1 MSSRLATFILIPTHK
16 GNREAVRP
24 LPSNVKR
31 PHASQ
36 NISPG
41 TFPKTEISFR
51 EFRVFRGSKT
61 GAPGCNPGRAPRAGG
76 RNSDDQSGT
85 SMRIPKVGEDPR
97 VLPPV
102 EFQFKSDVQRQQHQ
116 PAAGFKPG
124 ITPPDNPIEILPIGT
139 RRERCIKHHRCPRS
153 TTAISDRDPEIRR
166 GGPMCPPAWQL

>member
-51 EFRVFRGSKT
+51 EFRVFVVVK
-61 GAPGCNPGRAPRAGG
+61 
-76 RNSDDQSGT
+76 
-85 SMRIPKVGEDPR
+85 R
-97 VLPPV
+97 V
-102 EFQFKSDVQRQQHQ
+102 
-116 PAAGFKPG
+116 
-124 ITPPDNPIEILPIGT
+124 PPDAIRGAHREQEVATQTTNP
-139 RRERCIKHHRCPRS
+139 
-153 TTAISDRDPEIRR
+153 A
-166 GGPMCPPAWQL
+166 PACESPK

>member
-97 VLPPV
+97 VLPPGDV
-102 EFQFKSDVQRQQHQ
+102 E
-116 PAAGFKPG
+116 
-124 ITPPDNPIEILPIGT
+124 
-139 RRERCIKHHRCPRS
+139 S
-153 TTAISDRDPEIRR
+153 TSNSQGDQRDPPTRSGMACTKLTEKHCEQSPKYPSSTI
-166 GGPMCPPAWQL
+166 GCHLSACPTVLVSTHRKQ